1 MLAYSTISHMG
12 FMALGVIAGD
22 DNGYASALFYA
33 LSYAL
38 MTLVSFGMILLLSR
52 AGFEAENIDDF
63 RGLNQ
68 RSKWYAFMM
77 LITMFSLA
85 GIPPTVG
92 FFAKLAVLQA
102 VLAAGYTWL
111 VVLAVLLS
119 VVGAFYY
126 LRIVRLMYMEAPAGE
141 LTLDPRADARWVL
154 SAAGLATLVLGI
166 LPAPLMDLCVRAIT
180 ASM

>member
-1 MLAYSTISHMG
+1 
-12 FMALGVIAGD
+12 
-22 DNGYASALFYA
+22 
-33 LSYAL
+33 
-38 MTLVSFGMILLLSR
+38 
-52 AGFEAENIDDF
+52 
-63 RGLNQ
+63 
-68 RSKWYAFMM
+68 MM

-92 FFAKLAVLQA
+92 FFAKLFVLQA

-141 LTLDPRADARWVL
+141 LTLDPRADALWVL
-154 SAAGLATLVLGI
+154 SAAGLAILVLGI